1 MTIFMT
7 NNLWKSK
14 IQIQFLKSAYDK
26 MIRFDFWIDKTYSFK
41 SHLNSLSL
49 LQNLQIMNTFEQFNL
64 PKSLQKAVDEL
75 GLTTPTPIQ
84 EKSFSVIMSGRDVMG
99 IAQTGTGKTLAYL
112 LPLLKQWKFINTDS
126 ARIVILVPTRELVV
140 QIVDVINSLT
150 QHMSVRTLGI
160 YGGVNINT
168 QKTAVREGID
178 ILVGTPGRT
187 MDLALDNVV
196 RFDSIQKLVIDEFDE
211 ILNLGF
217 RTQVTAILAMLK
229 GKRQNIL
236 FSATM
241 TDEVDAMLDE
251 HFDFPVEVSL
261 AASGT
266 PLEKIQQLAYF
277 TPNFLT
283 KLNLLKDLLKD
294 DAFERVLIFANN
306 KKSVDLIANSLEE
319 LFPEQFGVIH
329 SNKSQNYR
337 LNTMASFQAGE
348 IRGIVTTDVMARGL
362 DISDISHVIN
372 FEFTEIPEQYIHR
385 IGRTGRADKSGIA
398 ISLIAPREEEIMI
411 EAEML
416 MEKEIEI
423 LDLPETVEVAVRL
436 LEFEKDKKKVKQLLK
451 RPTQERGDAFHEK
464 AAKNK
469 KINLGGPSKTK
480 KKTGTSVN
488 RNILKN
494 RAAKRKKK

>member
-1 MTIFMT
+1 M
-7 NNLWKSK
+7 S
-14 IQIQFLKSAYDK
+14 
-26 MIRFDFWIDKTYSFK
+26 
-41 SHLNSLSL
+41 
-49 LQNLQIMNTFEQFNL
+49 TFEQFSL

-168 QKTAVREGID
+168 QKTAVRQGID

-217 RTQVTAILAMLK
+217 RAQLTAILAMLK

-241 TDEVDAMLDE
+241 TDEVDVMLEE

-283 KLNLLKDLLKD
+283 KLNLLKDLLQD
-294 DAFERVLIFANN
+294 EAVFERILIFANN
-306 KKSVDLIANSLEE
+306 KKSVDLIANNLED
-319 LFPEQFGVIH
+319 LFPDQFGVIH

-337 LNTMASFQAGE
+337 LNTMSSFQAGD

-398 ISLIAPREEEIMI
+398 ISFIAPHEEEIQI
-411 EAEML
+411 EAELL

-423 LDLPETVEVAVRL
+423 LNLPATVEVATRL
-436 LEFEKDKKKVKQLLK
+436 LEFEKDRKKIKHLLK
-451 RPTQERGDAFHEK
+451 RAKKEGGEAFHEK
-464 AAKNK
+464 SAKNK
-469 KINLGGPSKTK
+469 KVNLGGPGKTK
-480 KKTGTSVN
+480 PRKTKPTNRGVEKK
-488 RNILKN
+488 
-494 RAAKRKKK
+494 RAAKRKK

>member
-1 MTIFMT
+1 M
-7 NNLWKSK
+7 S
-14 IQIQFLKSAYDK
+14 
-26 MIRFDFWIDKTYSFK
+26 
-41 SHLNSLSL
+41 
-49 LQNLQIMNTFEQFNL
+49 TFEQFNL

-84 EKSFSVIMSGRDVMG
+84 ERSFSPIMSGRDVMG
-99 IAQTGTGKTLAYL
+99 IAQTGTGKTFAYL

-168 QKTAVREGID
+168 QKTAVRQGID

-229 GKRQNIL
+229 NKRQNIL

-241 TDEVDAMLDE
+241 TDEVDAMLDV
-251 HFDFPVEVSL
+251 HFDFPIEVSL

-266 PLEKIQQLAYF
+266 PLEKIEQLAYF
-277 TPNFLT
+277 VPNFLT
-283 KLNLLKDLLKD
+283 KINLLKHLLQD
-294 DAFERVLIFANN
+294 GAIFQRVLIFANN
-306 KKSVDLIANSLEE
+306 KKSVDLIANSIEE
-319 LFPEQFGVIH
+319 HFPEQFGVIH

-362 DISDISHVIN
+362 DISDITHVIN
-372 FEFTEIPEQYIHR
+372 FEFTDIPEQYIHR

-398 ISLIAPREEEIMI
+398 ISFIAPIEEEIQI
-411 EAEML
+411 EAELL
-416 MEKEIEI
+416 MEKEITI
-423 LDLPETVEVAVRL
+423 VNFPENVEVAVRL
-436 LEFEKDKKKVKQLLK
+436 LEFEKDKKQMKQLLK
-451 RPTQERGDAFHEK
+451 RVKKEGGEAFHEK
-464 AAKNK
+464 SKKNQK
-469 KINLGGPSKTK
+469 VNLGGPAKTK
-480 KKTGTSVN
+480 PRKTKPTNRGVEKK
-488 RNILKN
+488 RD
-494 RAAKRKKK
+494 AKRKK